1 MGACEWEDVRRR
13 VLGGHGDLGVLTA
26 SFEAASVQIGLAPS
40 DLGLP
45 EQMVGLLDVVDHHVE
60 LRVDLGVHPSGAAG
74 MTSGGELAHDGV
86 PGVYLGLDPG

>member
-1 MGACEWEDVRRR
+1 MS
-13 VLGGHGDLGVLTA
+13 VLSA
-26 SFEAASVQIGLAPS
+26 PFEAASVQIGLAPS

-45 EQMVGLLDVVDHHVE
+45 EQIVGLLDIVDHHVE
-60 LRVDLGVHPSGAAG
+60 LGVDLGVHSSGAAG

>member
-1 MGACEWEDVRRR
+1 M
-13 VLGGHGDLGVLTA
+13 LGGHGDLGVLTA

-86 PGVYLGLDPG
+86 PGVYLGFDPG